1 MFRAAVPGRKH
12 NARLMPGVESIE
24 TPPGLHGLCWPVQP
38 PGVAVVSGMRWRA
51 FGRCDTLQRVADGI
65 IAACVGLVS
74 AAAERYKLQE
84 KRL

>member
-1 MFRAAVPGRKH
+1 LRLIYLIIIGRHWDFLKLIPWEYV
-12 NARLMPGVESIE
+12 RVCTGV
-24 TPPGLHGLCWPVQP
+24 LP